1 MQTFEQQLT
10 TFEQYVK
17 TCMELINKN
26 IRYIRKQLG
35 LTQDKMSYQLGITRP
50 ALGSYE
56 EGRAVPKWNVIHNLA
71 DISGI
76 SADELM
82 KKDLSEENREISTE
96 FLDRMDNWKPR
107 SDERFQPSTATF
119 ITKEKKTT
127 TEKAATM
134 AEKKAA
140 TLLAIQQ
147 EEQENSKKEKN
158 NYAAAT
164 FNTSNSVAKKN
175 NTLQTIS
182 LLLDETEQP
191 IISLIASNA
200 QKNYLQQINTPDFLV
215 KQPRLQLPFTE
226 AGQLYR
232 AFENPENSL
241 SALQK
246 GTIVVAKYVRNWLRI
261 RSEKPYIIVTENEI
275 MCRFVQN
282 ELAEN
287 NALRLLPEGNV
298 LKEKLITAEQIL
310 EIWETQ
316 WFIHNQLPS
325 PQLPQ
330 NELTNIVLQLQ
341 QEVIKLKGK
350 I

>member
-1 MQTFEQQLT
+1 
-10 TFEQYVK
+10 
-17 TCMELINKN
+17 MELINKN

-56 EGRAVPKWNVIHNLA
+56 EGRAVPKWNVICNLA

-76 SADELM
+76 STDELM
-82 KKDLSEENREISTE
+82 KKDLLEESREISTE
-96 FLDRMDNWKPR
+96 FLDRMDDWQPR
-107 SDERFQPSTATF
+107 TDERFQPSTATF
-119 ITKEKKTT
+119 IAKEKENIAEKT
-127 TEKAATM
+127 ATM

-147 EEQENSKKEKN
+147 QEQQESNKTDKN
-158 NYAAAT
+158 HYAKASLTTAPPA
-164 FNTSNSVAKKN
+164 AKKN

-191 IISLIASNA
+191 IVSFISSNA
-200 QKNYLQQINTPDFLV
+200 QKNYLQNINTPDFLV

-232 AFENPENSL
+232 AFETPENAL
-241 SALQK
+241 LALQK
-246 GTIVVAKYVRNWLRI
+246 GTIVVAKYVRNWLQI
-261 RSEKPYIIVTENEI
+261 RTEKPYIIVTPNEI
-275 MCRFVQN
+275 ICRFVQN

-287 NALRLLPEGNV
+287 NALRLLPEGNA
-298 LKEKLITAEQIL
+298 LKEKLIVADQIL
-310 EIWETQ
+310 EIWEAQ